1 MVTLITRVQKA
12 LQEEFSPREI
22 IVEAVRPGKVDGWIV
37 SKSFEKL
44 SDQERQRK
52 VWRLIE
58 THLTEKDRKRVLGF
72 FTYTPLEKKFIF
84 EENFDSLGNG
94 GKRKASSSKKKT
106 TPARKPVRNVAPQ
119 RKPNQRGRA

>member
-1 MVTLITRVQKA
+1 METLITRVQKA
-12 LQEEFSPREI
+12 LQQEFLPREI
-22 IVEAVRPGKVDGWIV
+22 IVEAVRPGKVDGWVV

-58 THLTEKDRKRVLGF
+58 THLTEKERKRILGF

-84 EENFDSLGNG
+84 DENFDFLGNG
-94 GKRKASSSKKKT
+94 RKKKASSSKKKT
-106 TPARKPVRNVAPQ
+106 TSAKQKKADRN
-119 RKPNQRGRA
+119 